1 MCGRMTLHD
10 EEKLLELLESHFQ
23 IEDVLFHDL
32 PRYNIA
38 PKQKLWT
45 IIFDG
50 TKFRIGQI
58 PWGMMIKTK
67 NKTFF
72 NINAKKE
79 SLETYYFFKAL
90 YKNKRCLILM
100 DGYYEWQ
107 DQGDYKQPFYLY
119 DKNNVPMLVA
129 GLYHKDQN
137 GFHVTLITQAP
148 LNDIKHIHHR
158 MPVMLSPSDAI
169 KYLKDGTIDID
180 THIELT
186 YHEVTSK
193 VNQTKVDDASLIES
207 YDAFHHH

>member
-10 EEKLLELLESHFQ
+10 EEKLSELLESHFQ

-45 IIFDG
+45 IIYDG

-90 YKNKRCLILM
+90 CKNKRCLILM

-107 DQGDYKQPFYLY
+107 DQGDYKQPFYIY
-119 DKNNVPMLVA
+119 DKNKVPMLVA
-129 GLYHKDQN
+129 GLYDKDQD
-137 GFHVTLITQAP
+137 GFHVTLMTQKP
-148 LNDIKHIHHR
+148 LDDIQHIHHR
-158 MPVMLSPSDAI
+158 MPVMLSSSDAI
-169 KYLKDGTIDID
+169 KYLKDGTLDID

>member
-32 PRYNIA
+32 PRYNIV

-45 IIFDG
+45 IIYDG

-79 SLETYYFFKAL
+79 SIETYYFFKTL

-107 DQGDYKQPFYLY
+107 DQGDYKQPFYIY
-119 DKNNVPMLVA
+119 DKNKVPMLVA
-129 GLYHKDQN
+129 GLYDKDQD
-137 GFHVTLITQAP
+137 GFHVTLMTQKP
-148 LNDIKHIHHR
+148 LDDIQHIHHR
-158 MPVMLSPSDAI
+158 MPVMLSSSDAI
-169 KYLKDGTIDID
+169 KYLKDGTLDID